1 MVMLFSICALSVSLT
16 RKASPFQDEAGTAML
31 EGLREE
37 QTQRVEAEA
46 AEARERRA
54 QYEARKAARERERE
68 EQAAQQALE
77 EQHQGQEGQE
87 EEGGSSLGSEAQ

>member
-1 MVMLFSICALSVSLT
+1 
-16 RKASPFQDEAGTAML
+16 ML

-37 QTQRVEAEA
+37 QRRCVEAEA

-68 EQAAQQALE
+68 EQAARQQQQQ
-77 EQHQGQEGQE
+77 EQEQEQEGLEGQE
-87 EEGGSSLGSEAQ
+87 EERRVVRWGARCNDGRCTFRAPPSSWWARAAR

>member
-1 MVMLFSICALSVSLT
+1 
-16 RKASPFQDEAGTAML
+16 ML

-54 QYEARKAARERERE
+54 QYGARKAARERERE
-68 EQAAQQALE
+68 EQAARQEQAAQQ
-77 EQHQGQEGQE
+77 EQEQEQEGQE
-87 EEGGSSLGSEAQ
+87 DEEGTSSLGSDAQ

>member
-1 MVMLFSICALSVSLT
+1 
-16 RKASPFQDEAGTAML
+16 ML

-68 EQAAQQALE
+68 EQAAQQ
-77 EQHQGQEGQE
+77 EQQQEQQQEGQQD
-87 EEGGSSLGSEAQ
+87 EEGTSSLGSDAQ